1 MITCASVHTCVCVFV
16 HVCAY
21 ICACV
26 CMHLYI
32 MHYRVR
38 GSLVG
43 PEADPGYW
51 QRGEGGR
58 TSGSVRTTY
67 SKESRG
73 IPPRK
78 IEMSDPLTPILW
90 PLQYTVS
97 SLYIGS
103 RCQA

>member
-1 MITCASVHTCVCVFV
+1 MGKIYNLEELLFGDNVCICSYLCLCLCAC
-16 HVCAY
+16 VCAY

-58 TSGSVRTTY
+58 TSGNV
-67 SKESRG
+67 
-73 IPPRK
+73 
-78 IEMSDPLTPILW
+78 
-90 PLQYTVS
+90 
-97 SLYIGS
+97 
-103 RCQA
+103 